1 MMKRKKVLFMR
12 FVDDPR
18 NNLFCGTVLAL
29 ALTLLGCR
37 SDAPPPE
44 TRDDGQGEVEARI
57 ENVVAGLTTAVRIQ
71 GESPQRMKLQDRME
85 YYGVPGVSVAVF
97 TDGRI
102 DWARGFGW
110 ANRERETP
118 VTPDTLFQ
126 AASISKPVAG
136 LAALSLVESGVVE
149 LDRDVNVYL
158 ESWKVPP
165 GEQSDEKPVTIR
177 GLLSHTAG
185 MTVHGFPG
193 YASSVELPTVEQV
206 LNGKAPANTAAI
218 VNDTVPGKQWRYSGG
233 GYTVLQHLMTDV
245 TGEALASFLAKRVF
259 EPLGLKNSTYEQPL
273 PESRR
278 QQAAS
283 AHTADGVPIEG
294 LFFTYP
300 ELAAAGLWTTPGDLA
315 QIAMEVQRSLHGES
329 NRILSRDMTEQM
341 LEPVLNDY
349 GLGFGVFE
357 RGGRRYFGHGGSN
370 KGFRC
375 RLVAS
380 VEGGVGV
387 AIMTNGDRGDTVAD
401 ELLRAIASEY
411 GWGGFESE
419 ERKAITLDAT
429 DLEQLS
435 GTYEIPDS
443 GEIQVILE
451 GGKLYLDGLVF
462 AKELLYASEPDR
474 LFLLNGF
481 QFDVERAADGSVA
494 ALASGSIVAH
504 RK

>member
-1 MMKRKKVLFMR
+1 MQSFFERRLRQVCGAAL
-12 FVDDPR
+12 VTTLALWGCQPDDP
-18 NNLFCGTVLAL
+18 NP
-29 ALTLLGCR
+29 
-37 SDAPPPE
+37 SS
-44 TRDDGQGEVEARI
+44 RDDGKNGTEAKI
-57 ENVVAGLTTAVRIQ
+57 ERVVAGLTPAISIQ
-71 GESPQRMKLQDRME
+71 GEELRGMKLQDRME

-97 TDGRI
+97 ADGRI
-102 DWARGFGW
+102 EWARGFGW
-110 ANRERETP
+110 ADAEQKTP
-118 VTPDTLFQ
+118 VTPGTLFQ

-136 LAALSLVESGVVE
+136 LAALSLVEEGVVA
-149 LDRDVNVYL
+149 LDRDVNGYL

-165 GEQSDEKPVTIR
+165 GEQNDEKPVTIR

-206 LNGKAPANTAAI
+206 LDGKAPANTAAI
-218 VNDTVPGKQWRYSGG
+218 VNDTVPGKEWRYSGG

-245 TGEALASFLAKRVF
+245 TGEAFASVLAKRVF

-283 AHTADGVPIEG
+283 AHTAAGAPIEG
-294 LFFTYP
+294 LFHTYP
-300 ELAAAGLWTTPGDLA
+300 ELAAAGLWTTPSDLA
-315 QIAMEVQRSLHGES
+315 QIAMEVQRSLRGES

-380 VEGGVGV
+380 FEGGVGV
-387 AIMTNGDRGDTVAD
+387 AIMTNGDRGDTVGD

-443 GEIQVILE
+443 GEVQVILE

-481 QFDVERAADGSVA
+481 QFEVERAADGSVV
-494 ALASGSIVAH
+494 ALASGSIVAN